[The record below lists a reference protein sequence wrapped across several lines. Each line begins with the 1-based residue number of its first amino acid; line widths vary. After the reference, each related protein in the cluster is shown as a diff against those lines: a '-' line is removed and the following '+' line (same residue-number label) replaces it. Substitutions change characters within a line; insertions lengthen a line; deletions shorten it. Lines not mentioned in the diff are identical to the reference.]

1 VNRPALDRVVIL
13 DRDGTIVCNRH
24 YLSDPAGLEFLPGA
38 AEGLRALHEQSFG
51 LIVITNQSGVGR
63 GFFSFDQLQAMNAR
77 LMQMVE
83 DIGARIERIYVC
95 PHRPDENC
103 ACRKPGTLLLLQAAT
118 ELKFDP
124 ARAVV
129 IGDNPSDIEFGHRVG
144 ALTML
149 IAAQEPLDANPS
161 SRPDHVVRNLQDA
174 ASILLALQLTAQ
186 RARVERCT

>member
-1 VNRPALDRVVIL
+1 MDRVVIL
-13 DRDGTIVCNRH
+13 DRDGTIVRNRH
-24 YLSDPAGLEFLPGA
+24 YLSDPGGLEFLPGA
-38 AEGLRALHEQSFG
+38 AEGLRALHEQSFR
-51 LIVITNQSGVGR
+51 LVVITNQSGVGR
-63 GFFSFDQLQAMNAR
+63 GLFSLEQLQAMNVR

-83 DIGARIERIYVC
+83 NIGAGIERIYVC

-129 IGDNPSDIEFGHRVG
+129 IGDKPSDVEFGHRVG

-149 IAAQEPLDANPS
+149 IAAQELLDATPS
-161 SRPDHVVRNLQDA
+161 MRADHVVRDLRDA
-174 ASILLALQLTAQ
+174 ASVLQALPLTAQ
-186 RARVERCT
+186 SARVERCT